1 MARPSNKDQRKE
13 EILQA
18 YEVCISLYGVEGAT
32 LKKVAEHANIAR
44 PLLRHHVGNSEDL
57 LEQAL
62 ARFLKRSDLV
72 LEEFFNYVSDKASG
86 SSLLESLFYV
96 DHSNEQ
102 TTDILIA
109 WAFMLGAQTN
119 PILKN
124 KMNDWNNNFRSRML
138 VLMNELYPSADERL
152 IEVVSDGI
160 LGLYYNVESTIPIFE
175 MENFRSNTFSA
186 AKILLDT
193 LEVSN
198 G

>member
-62 ARFLKRSDLV
+62 ERFLKRNDLV
-72 LEEFFNYVSDKASG
+72 LDEFFSHISEQGSG
-86 SSLLESLFYV
+86 KVLLETLFFA
-96 DHSNEQ
+96 DHSNQQ

-119 PILKN
+119 ALLKE
-124 KMNDWNNNFRSRML
+124 KMNSWNNNFRSRMII
-138 VLMNELYPSADERL
+138 LMNELYPSADERL
-152 IEVVSDGI
+152 VEVVSDGI
-160 LGLYYNVESTIPIFE
+160 LGLYYNVESTIPIFDIQ
-175 MENFRSNTFSA
+175 NFRSNTFNA
-186 AKILLDT
+186 AKLLLDT